1 MKICFIAPA
10 NNYHTQKWC
19 KWFCK
24 RGHQIHVISF
34 TEGSLDD
41 AIVYVVK
48 TSAKPD
54 SNDSNKLKYLLHAR
68 EIKRLVDKIKPD
80 IVDVHYASS
89 YGTVTALSGVKRYVL
104 SLWGSDV
111 YDFPK
116 KSILHKCLLKFSLKK
131 AEYIFSTS
139 KAMADEARKY
149 TDKKIDI
156 TPFGVDTELFSP
168 DKCVRSYESDGVIR
182 IGTVKALTPKYG
194 IDCLIKAFA
203 LFAESRKNSS
213 VRLEIAGKG
222 EYEEQYKKLA
232 HDMGIG
238 DFIIWHGFVTQE
250 KVAEIWAN
258 LDLAVVPSVLES
270 ESFGVSAVEAQ
281 ASGTP
286 VIISDIPGL
295 MEATIPE
302 VTSIVFGRGNEKELA
317 SKIERLVND
326 SNLRHDMQKKARQ
339 FVVEKYEIDKC
350 FIEVEQLFDKIIKGK
365 K

>member
-10 NNYHTQKWC
+10 NNYHTQKWS
-19 KWFCK
+19 KWFDK
-24 RGHQIHVISF
+24 RGHQVYVISF
-34 TEGSLDD
+34 TEGSIEDVV
-41 AIVYVVK
+41 VYVVR
-48 TSAKPD
+48 TGARPDAKD
-54 SNDSNKLKYLLHAR
+54 SSKLKYLLHAR
-68 EIKRLVDKIKPD
+68 EIIRLVDKIKPD
-80 IVDVHYASS
+80 IVNVHYASS
-89 YGTVTALSGVKRYVL
+89 YGAVTALSGLKGYVL

-116 KSILHKCLLKFSLKK
+116 KDILHKYLLKFSLKK

-139 KAMADEARKY
+139 KAMADEARRY
-149 TDKKIDI
+149 TNKGIDI
-156 TPFGVDTELFSP
+156 TPFGVDIELFNP
-168 DKCVRSYESDGVIR
+168 NKRVRSYESDGVIR

-203 LFAESRKNSS
+203 LFIQSRKADS

-222 EYEEQYKKLA
+222 ECEEQYKRLA
-232 HDMGIG
+232 HDIGIE

-250 KVAEIWAN
+250 KAAEIWAN
-258 LDLAVVPSVLES
+258 LDIAVVPSES

-295 MEATIPE
+295 MEATMPE

-317 SKIERLVND
+317 NIIERLVND
-326 SNLRHDMQKKARQ
+326 SDCRHEMQQRARQ
-339 FVVEKYEIDKC
+339 FVSERYEIHKC
-350 FIEVEQLFDKIIKGK
+350 FSEVEQLFDKIIRGEKW
-365 K
+365 